1 MNTYGNGPIFDSID
15 AIQRWAFDKLLNH
28 GHSSAPRGIR
38 TQEVLGYT
46 FTLTRPRARVIQA
59 PARRWSFPLAIG
71 EFCWHISA
79 SNDVR
84 SLEYYAPRW
93 QKFAAKDQTIR
104 GSCYG
109 RRIFYPDAS
118 GNSRWEKLI
127 DLLEHDPS
135 SRRGVIDLCDSHV
148 LSPDEL
154 DVSCTSTLQ
163 MLAREGRLHLIVQMR
178 SNDVV
183 WGLPYDIFL
192 FTMLQEMLALRLG
205 LGLGVYIHS
214 VGSLHLYE
222 KHFKLAENVLSDP
235 PPNTIEMPKMTSI
248 SSLNSFIEAERKIRR
263 GDPRPPLDLYWE
275 TLALALEDFSK
286 SRKLSSN
293 T

>member
-1 MNTYGNGPIFDSID
+1 
-15 AIQRWAFDKLLNH
+15 
-28 GHSSAPRGIR
+28 
-38 TQEVLGYT
+38 
-46 FTLTRPRARVIQA
+46 
-59 PARRWSFPLAIG
+59 
-71 EFCWHISA
+71 
-79 SNDVR
+79 
-84 SLEYYAPRW
+84 
-93 QKFAAKDQTIR
+93 
-104 GSCYG
+104 
-109 RRIFYPDAS
+109 
-118 GNSRWEKLI
+118 
-127 DLLEHDPS
+127 
-135 SRRGVIDLCDSHV
+135 
-148 LSPDEL
+148 
-154 DVSCTSTLQ
+154 